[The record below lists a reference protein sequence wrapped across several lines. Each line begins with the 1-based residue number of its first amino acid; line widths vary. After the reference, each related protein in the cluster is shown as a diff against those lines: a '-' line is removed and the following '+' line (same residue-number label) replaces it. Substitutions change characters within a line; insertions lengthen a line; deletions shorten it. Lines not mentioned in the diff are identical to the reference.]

1 MKNTTFA
8 ELPMEVKAERFSR
21 IIRSKAYDTLTKE
34 QMNEIIERV
43 DVSKQYSII
52 VVSNPVDFEHYI
64 MLKNQTVEKGDHVQ
78 STVTE
83 GDAVFGNFVFGK
95 SDIKAD
101 EMGNRGRVKKSWLK
115 DTSRPAAALLTVQN
129 NGYDNLNV
137 LMNENKIILYVP
149 YQMTRL
155 AG

>member
-1 MKNTTFA
+1 M
-8 ELPMEVKAERFSR
+8 
-21 IIRSKAYDTLTKE
+21 
-34 QMNEIIERV
+34 

-64 MLKNQTVEKGDHVQ
+64 MLKNQTVEKGGRVQ

-95 SDIKAD
+95 SYIKAD

-115 DTSRPAAALLTVQN
+115 DTSKPAAALLTVQN
-129 NGYDNLNV
+129 SGYDNLNV

-149 YQMTRL
+149 YQMARL